1 MWLKLLAL
9 TSVGHAGRPRMSALS
24 FERRLRFGAARPAPY
39 PCRSGREQ
47 AMYDP
52 VFNDALQWMWGDGF
66 LAPGGPAEV
75 AELLKPV
82 SIAGAHVLDVGSG
95 LGAIDVLLVNDHGAA
110 TVVGVDVEAHLIDA
124 SVERAAN
131 AGLAEQVTYRLIEA
145 GPLPFADAGFDVVF
159 TKDAIVHIPEKQPF
173 YEEVLRVLAPGG
185 LFVGSDWLR
194 GGPETMTDV
203 SRRWLD
209 VVHLNFEMQDLDH
222 TSEAIAA
229 AGFTDV
235 SLRDRNDWYQDLV
248 VEEIASLSGDRYD
261 GLVELIGEEQAAYRR
276 ESSLL
281 KQQVIDI
288 GFLRPTHFVARK
300 AA

>member
-1 MWLKLLAL
+1 
-9 TSVGHAGRPRMSALS
+9 
-24 FERRLRFGAARPAPY
+24 
-39 PCRSGREQ
+39 
-47 AMYDP
+47 MYDP

-66 LAPGGPAEV
+66 LAPGGPEEV

-82 SIAGAHVLDVGSG
+82 SIAGSHVLDIGSG
-95 LGAIDVLLVNDHGAA
+95 LGAIDVLLVSDHGAA

-124 SVERAAN
+124 SVERAAR
-131 AGLAEQVTYRLIEA
+131 AGLAEQITYQLIEP
-145 GPLPFADAGFDVVF
+145 GPLPFADATFDVVF

-173 YEEVLRVLAPGG
+173 YEEVLRVLTPGG

-194 GGPETMTDV
+194 GGPETMTDI
-203 SRRWLD
+203 SQRWLD
-209 VVHLNFEMQDLDH
+209 LVHLNFEMQDLH
-222 TSEAIAA
+222 TSRAIAA

-235 SLRDRNDWYQDLV
+235 SLRDRNEWYQDLV
-248 VEEIASLSGDRYD
+248 VEELASLSGDRFD
-261 GLVELIGEEQAAYRR
+261 GLVELIGEEQASYRR

-288 GFLRPTHFVARK
+288 GFLRPTHFVAYK